1 MNYKMIFYILGYV
14 LGFEALFMLIP
25 LGISFYQGENSCAF
39 SFIVA
44 IAIAA
49 ALAFF
54 LIRRRPQKKAIYATE
69 GFIIVALAWIFL
81 SIIGSL
87 PFFLSGSIPSFLDAL
102 FESVSGFTTTGFS
115 IITDVESQPLSILF
129 WRSFTHWI
137 GGMGVLVFIMAIIS
151 LAGGNTIHLMR
162 AESPGPSPGKLVP
175 KIGQTAKILYGI
187 YIVMT
192 GVEILL
198 LYLGG
203 MPIFDS
209 IVNSF
214 STAGT
219 GGFSLKND
227 SIAFYDSA
235 YLQGV
240 INVFMILFG
249 VSFNFYFLIMIK
261 KITQAL
267 HYEEVWAYLIIMGS
281 AIALITFNLF
291 GPIYQTLGESLR
303 YSSFQ
308 VASLM
313 TTTGFATTDYTR
325 WPQFSQFILFFLTL
339 VGGCAGS
346 TGGGIKVARILLL
359 FKAARMEIDKLIHPR
374 AVQSLH
380 LNGKPVEPFIMKG
393 IRAYMV
399 AYAAIFIVSTLIVSW
414 EGFDFATTL
423 SVVSGTINNIGT
435 GLGAVGPGS
444 NFEIFSPVSK
454 TVFIFDMLAGRLE
467 IFPIWVMLMP
477 GVWKAIRSNKT

>member
-1 MNYKMIFYILGYV
+1 
-14 LGFEALFMLIP
+14 
-25 LGISFYQGENSCAF
+25 
-39 SFIVA
+39 
-44 IAIAA
+44 
-49 ALAFF
+49 
-54 LIRRRPQKKAIYATE
+54 
-69 GFIIVALAWIFL
+69 
-81 SIIGSL
+81 
-87 PFFLSGSIPSFLDAL
+87 
-102 FESVSGFTTTGFS
+102 
-115 IITDVESQPLSILF
+115 
-129 WRSFTHWI
+129 
-137 GGMGVLVFIMAIIS
+137 MGVLVFIMAIIS

-187 YIVMT
+187 YMMMT
-192 GVEILL
+192 GAEILL

-214 STAGT
+214 ATAGT
-219 GGFSLKND
+219 GGFTLIND

-240 INVFMILFG
+240 INVFMVLFG

-261 KITQAL
+261 KVTQAL
-267 HYEEVWAYLIIMGS
+267 HYEEVWAYLVIIGS
-281 AIALITFNLF
+281 AIILVACNLF
-291 GPIYQTLGESLR
+291 GPIYQTLGEALR
-303 YSSFQ
+303 YASFH
-308 VASLM
+308 VVSLM
-313 TTTGFATTDYTR
+313 TTTGFITADYTQ
-325 WPQFSQFILFFLTL
+325 WPQFSQFVLFFLTF
-339 VGGCAGS
+339 VGGCAVS

-399 AYAAIFIVSTLIVSW
+399 AYAAIFIASTLIISW
-414 EGFDFATTL
+414 EGFDFVTTL
-423 SVVSGTINNIGT
+423 TVVSGSINNIGT
-435 GLGAVGPGS
+435 GLGAIGPGS
-444 NFEIFSPVSK
+444 SLAIFNPVSK
-454 TVFIFDMLAGRLE
+454 IVSIFDMLAGRLE

-477 GVWKAIRSNKT
+477 GIWKATRNNKI